1 MEYPIQPDSLCYGD
15 CREAVAAKG
24 KVMPSALSYGCK
36 CQHFGQQH
44 ALLTAAKCPHA
55 LILIDVQEGLDDPH
69 LGAQREFAPNS
80 RSLRRR
86 ARC

>member
-1 MEYPIQPDSLCYGD
+1 MEYPIQPDSLYYGD
-15 CREAVAAKG
+15 CRGAVAAKG

-55 LILIDVQEGLDDPH
+55 LANLNEEFATIQATEQALNAADDP
-69 LGAQREFAPNS
+69 G
-80 RSLRRR
+80 
-86 ARC
+86 